1 MRFSA
6 QRPCHS
12 GSMRVGR
19 AFLVLSA
26 VTVVGACSSSRATT
40 QPVTA
45 SVVDPKL
52 LLTIDDFPAGFNQDT
67 VDRRPKLDHCGVG
80 AEVADAPSVVPAA
93 VGFSRSAN
101 GPDLA
106 QFVFTF
112 ASSADADQYVAA
124 RRAAVSACTLADKTK
139 GPVEVRP
146 LTKDFGEGARF
157 AFQLRRTSTT
167 ESGDSLQDQVVLQRG
182 RIVEIIINQS
192 PRVIDTNRTFYTVES
207 ALRRLHSVPAS

>member
-1 MRFSA
+1 MRSVTE
-6 QRPCHS
+6 RSCHS
-12 GSMRVGR
+12 GTMRVLR
-19 AFLVLSA
+19 AVLILL
-26 VTVVGACSSSRATT
+26 TVVLVGACSSSRAT
-40 QPVTA
+40 PPPA
-45 SVVDPKL
+45 APSGVDPKL
-52 LLTIDDFPAGFNQDT
+52 LLTIDDFPAGFT
-67 VDRRPKLDHCGVG
+67 ELAVEKRPKLDHCGID
-80 AEVADAPSVVPAA
+80 AKVADAPSVEPVA

-112 ASSADADQYVAA
+112 ASSADADRYVAT
-124 RRAAVSACTLADKTK
+124 RKAAVSACALADKSR

-146 LTKDFGEGARF
+146 LTKDFGPGAQF

-167 ESGDSLQDQVVLQRG
+167 ETGDSLQDQVVLQRD

-207 ALRRLHSVPAS
+207 ALRRLRAVAT

>member
-1 MRFSA
+1 
-6 QRPCHS
+6 
-12 GSMRVGR
+12 MRVRR
-19 AFLVLSA
+19 AFLVLLAATLVS
-26 VTVVGACSSSRATT
+26 ACSSSRATPP
-40 QPVTA
+40 PVTA
-45 SVVDPKL
+45 SGVDPKL
-52 LLTIDDFPAGFNQDT
+52 MLTIDDFPAGFNEDT
-67 VDRRPKLDHCGVG
+67 VAKRPKLDHCGVE
-80 AEVADAPSVVPAA
+80 ATVAGAPSVVPAS

-124 RRAAVSACTLADKTK
+124 RLAAVSNCALADKSK
-139 GPVEVRP
+139 GPVKVFP
-146 LTKDFGEGARF
+146 LTKFFGVGAQF

-167 ESGDSLQDQVVLQRG
+167 ETGDSLQDQVVIQSG

-207 ALRRLHSVPAS
+207 ALRRLRSVPTA

>member
-1 MRFSA
+1 MRSVA
-6 QRPCHS
+6 ERSWHS
-12 GSMRVGR
+12 GPMRVR
-19 AFLVLSA
+19 CAFLVLLT
-26 VTVVGACSSSRATT
+26 TVAGACSSSRATPSPAT
-40 QPVTA
+40 P
-45 SVVDPKL
+45 SGVDPKL
-52 LLTIDDFPAGFNQDT
+52 LLTLDDFPAGFNELA
-67 VDRRPKLDHCGVG
+67 VEKRPKLDHCGVD
-80 AEVADAPSVVPAA
+80 AKVADAPSVEPVA

-112 ASSADADQYVAA
+112 ATAADADRYVAA
-124 RRAAVSACTLADKTK
+124 RRAAVGACALADKSR

-146 LTKDFGEGARF
+146 LTKDFGPGAQF

-167 ESGDSLQDQVVLQRG
+167 ETGDSLQDQVVLQRD

-207 ALRRLHSVPAS
+207 ALRRLRAVATI

>member
-1 MRFSA
+1 MRSVT
-6 QRPCHS
+6 QGSWHS
-12 GSMRVGR
+12 GTMRVRR
-19 AFLVLSA
+19 AFLVLV
-26 VTVVGACSSSRATT
+26 VTLVTACSSSRATPPT
-40 QPVTA
+40 ATA
-45 SVVDPKL
+45 STVDPKL

-67 VDRRPKLDHCGVG
+67 ADRRPKLDHCGVG
-80 AEVADAPSVVPAA
+80 ADVADAPSVEPAA

-112 ASSADADQYVAA
+112 ASSADADRYVAA

-207 ALRRLHSVPAS
+207 ALRRLGAVPSP